1 MLARRSQAK
10 QFAEWNQRWGAP
22 FGFEGHAELSQPNS
36 LTESVARRVGI
47 FGAQPNST
55 TRRVEFP
62 WAFHALALRQGMRAV
77 EVGGGMSGLQFILDI
92 SGVEVTN
99 VDPFIQYG
107 SSRTKWIDP
116 VASHA
121 TLNRFFGTN
130 VSLRRT
136 RLPEA
141 GLPSNSFDAVY
152 CISTLEHLDTCEA
165 ENVMAEAKR
174 ILRPDGYL
182 VLTIDLF
189 LNLAPFTTRVENEW
203 GRNPDIAALVE
214 HSGMAL
220 ISGLECELFGFTDF
234 SPMSVL
240 AKLERYEMHQHY
252 PQLAQLMI
260 LQKPTQMLSMAQ

>member
-1 MLARRSQAK
+1 MLARRSQVK

-22 FGFEGHAELSQPNS
+22 FGFEGHAELSRPNS

-62 WAFHALALRQGMRAV
+62 WAFHAVPLRQDMRAV
-77 EVGGGMSGLQFILDI
+77 DVGGGMSGLQFILDI
-92 SGVEVTN
+92 SGVEVIN

-107 SSRTKWIDP
+107 SSRTKWEDP
-116 VASHA
+116 VAAHA

-130 VSLRRT
+130 VSFRRA

-141 GLPSNSFDAVY
+141 GLPNNSFDAVY
-152 CISTLEHLDTCEA
+152 CISTLEHLNAHEA
-165 ENVMAEAKR
+165 EQVMAEAKR
-174 ILRPDGYL
+174 ILLPGGHL

-189 LNLAPFTTRVENEW
+189 LNLVPFTARAENEW
-203 GRNPDIAALVE
+203 GRNADIAALVQ
-214 HSGMAL
+214 HSGMAMV
-220 ISGLECELFGFTDF
+220 SGLECELFGFTDF

-240 AKLERYEMHQHY
+240 AELECYEMHQHY

-260 LQKPTQMLSMAQ
+260 LQKPADA